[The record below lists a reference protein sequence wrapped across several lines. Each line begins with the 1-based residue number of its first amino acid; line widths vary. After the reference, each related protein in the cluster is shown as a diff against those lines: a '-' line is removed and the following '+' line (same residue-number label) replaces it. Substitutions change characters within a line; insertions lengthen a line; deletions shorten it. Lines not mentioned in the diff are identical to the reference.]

1 MKKIKRVFSYFSRTE
16 WLLWS
21 VSVLL
26 ILLSFLLF
34 DRGSYLTLSASL
46 VGVTSLI
53 FCAKGNPFGQLLMIV
68 FGILYGIISFEMAY
82 YGEMLT
88 YLGMTVPMAVFAL
101 ASWLRNPYEKGR
113 AEVRINRLRGR
124 EYIFM
129 SILTLLVTVIFYFV
143 LKSLGTANLI
153 PSTVSVTTSFAAVYL
168 TFRRCEL
175 FTLLYAANDVV
186 LLVLWVMASFTDKSY
201 ISVVTCFLVF
211 LINDLYGYI
220 SWSRMK
226 KRQSGK

>member
-1 MKKIKRVFSYFSRTE
+1 MEKIKKLFSYFSKTE
-16 WLLWS
+16 WILWS

-46 VGVTSLI
+46 IGVTSLI
-53 FCAKGNPFGQLLMIV
+53 FCAKGNPFGQILMIF
-68 FGILYGIISFEMAY
+68 FGILYGIISFEMDY

-101 ASWLRNPYEKGR
+101 VSWLRNPYEKNR
-113 AEVRINRLRGR
+113 MEVKVNHLRGR
-124 EYIFM
+124 EYVFM
-129 SILTLLVTVIFYFV
+129 GGLTLLVTAVFYFV
-143 LKSLGTANLI
+143 LKELGTANLI

-175 FTLLYAANDVV
+175 FALLYAANDVV
-186 LLVLWVMASFTDKSY
+186 LLVLWVLASFTDKRY
-201 ISVVTCFLVF
+201 ISVVACFLAF
-211 LINDLYGYI
+211 LVNDIYGYI

-226 KRQSGK
+226 KRQNQ